1 MSSDPQ
7 AIIDRKPVTAR
18 TSAIALTTARCAAIA
33 VAIGAVS
40 SPPLANAAALVML
53 LSFVCVADWRERAS
67 RVLREPLGR
76 GVAIFAAALL
86 LAAVIGALGPAG
98 IDGAAQALW
107 NWRPLLLLLFALA
120 VFDEPH
126 WRFRFATGFVVFAV
140 VAAVVALIFLQLGLA
155 HRIDHPPG
163 IVLRNHATQS
173 MTFAAGVFLA
183 AMLWFNR
190 MAAQRWL
197 HAGLGGAAL
206 GLLAVLP
213 LTQTGRSGW
222 LMLIVAAVTAVALT
236 LRGRRLALGLLLV
249 PVVAAAVVGASP
261 RIQERFRVGW
271 QEATGVATGSELT
284 SMGIRV
290 VMWRTT
296 ADLIGDRPVAGYGLG
311 GYAPAYAALI
321 KQRHSDWK
329 ATTTPDAHNQYL
341 TLWVEAGLAGLLAFA
356 WFLFSALRQEAQ
368 PPWRAIGVS
377 LLAGWC
383 ATSML
388 SSHFQT
394 FNEGHLIAIFLGA
407 FLARPA
413 YSFNARVA
421 SGC

>member
-1 MSSDPQ
+1 MNSDTQ
-7 AIIDRKPVTAR
+7 AVIDRTPASAR
-18 TSAIALTTARCAAIA
+18 ASAIALTTARCAAIA

-53 LSFVCVADWRERAS
+53 LSFVCVADWRERTS

-76 GVAIFAAALL
+76 GVMIFAAALL

-98 IDGAAQALW
+98 IEGAVQALW
-107 NWRPLLLLLFALA
+107 NWRQLLLLLIALA

-126 WRFRFATGFVVFAV
+126 WKFRFATGFVVFAV

-155 HRIDHPPG
+155 HRVDHPPG

-173 MTFAAGVFLA
+173 MTFAAAVFLA
-183 AMLWFNR
+183 AMLWFTR
-190 MAAQRWL
+190 VAAQRWL
-197 HAGLGGAAL
+197 HTGLALAAL

-213 LTQTGRSGW
+213 VAQTGRSGW
-222 LMLIVAAVTAVALT
+222 LMLIVAAVAAVALT

-249 PVVAAAVVGASP
+249 PVFAAAVVSVSP
-261 RIQERFRVGW
+261 GIQERFRVGW
-271 QEATGVATGSELT
+271 QEATGGTSGSELT

-290 VMWRTT
+290 VIWRTT
-296 ADLIGDRPVAGYGLG
+296 ADLIHERPIAGYGLG
-311 GYAPAYAALI
+311 GYAPAYAVLI
-321 KQRHSDWK
+321 KQRYSDWK
-329 ATTTPDAHNQYL
+329 AAQTSDAHNQYL
-341 TLWVEAGLAGLLAFA
+341 ALWAEAGLAGLLAFV
-356 WFLFSALRQEAQ
+356 WFLFSALRQAAP

-394 FNEGHLIAIFLGA
+394 LNEGHLIAILLGV

-413 YSFNARVA
+413 SRFTT
-421 SGC
+421 